1 MPVFLVKYLSVS
13 FWMSTIC
20 GLLTISTFSESFPP
34 PVPPQPAQPV
44 RTAAATATAV
54 DVATVRA
61 SERALRCRCNIRYL
75 QDASGGSVR
84 CHQVERCSPA
94 GPGFINLSNRG
105 GARSHHAVSQGVA
118 ARSIPLKRADRS
130 LIRSLDKR

>member
-75 QDASGGSVR
+75 QDASGGVR
-84 CHQVERCSPA
+84 SDVDQVERCSPA

-105 GARSHHAVSQGVA
+105 GC
-118 ARSIPLKRADRS
+118 
-130 LIRSLDKR
+130 

>member
-54 DVATVRA
+54 DVATIRA

-75 QDASGGSVR
+75 QDASGGFGQMSIT
-84 CHQVERCSPA
+84 VEGCSPA
-94 GPGFINLSNRG
+94 GPGPSTSRIE
-105 GARSHHAVSQGVA
+105 GV
-118 ARSIPLKRADRS
+118 LG
-130 LIRSLDKR
+130 LITL